1 MVDLAAASGRIF
13 RMMRRLFAV
22 FVMMLWAGGAVAAD
36 QPQGSGNIT
45 GLFLTTRYPALTVRA
60 GETTTV
66 DLSVRNFK
74 LPPQSLTIS
83 VPEVANGWKA
93 TILGGGQP
101 VAAVEVAPDAEERLQ
116 LRLEPPSGVGKGD
129 YRFTVEAKSAQ
140 HDEKLPITLTIGE
153 ELPAKLKLT
162 TNFPALRGT
171 ATTSFKYRVTVT
183 NDSGRDATI
192 NFSAEGPKNFQVS
205 FTEAYGSQQI
215 TSIP

>member
-1 MVDLAAASGRIF
+1 MRLADRHSPSSLSCRAEQVRRAPMVDLAAASGRIF

-22 FVMMLWAGGAVAAD
+22 FVMMLWAGAALAAD

-74 LPPQSLTIS
+74 LPPQSLAIS

-101 VAAVEVAPDAEERLQ
+101 VSAVEVAPDSEERLQ
-116 LRLEPPSGVGKGD
+116 LRLEPPANTDKGA
-129 YRFTVEAKSAQ
+129 YRFTVQAKGGQ
-140 HDEKLPITLTIGE
+140 RDEKLPITLPIGE

-162 TNFPALRGT
+162 T
-171 ATTSFKYRVTVT
+171 
-183 NDSGRDATI
+183 
-192 NFSAEGPKNFQVS
+192 
-205 FTEAYGSQQI
+205 
-215 TSIP
+215 